1 MNNIYAIT
9 CFEVAHSLIFLK
21 MAADT
26 IDEVKKLS
34 CLIADSAAFIR
45 NVDLQTLTERVFT
58 IQEVISEIRD
68 SATRKRLAVL
78 PYEVEFR
85 EPSTE
90 SIKTGKIF
98 CYCLATIFLK

>member
-1 MNNIYAIT
+1 MFWCST
-9 CFEVAHSLIFLK
+9 FFDFFLK

-34 CLIADSAAFIR
+34 CLVADSAAFIR
-45 NVDLQTLTERVFT
+45 NVDLETLTERVFT
-58 IQEVISEIRD
+58 IHEVISEIRD

-85 EPSTE
+85 EPSAE
-90 SIKTGKIF
+90 SIKTSKAIF
-98 CYCLATIFLK
+98 FLLFTMVLKF